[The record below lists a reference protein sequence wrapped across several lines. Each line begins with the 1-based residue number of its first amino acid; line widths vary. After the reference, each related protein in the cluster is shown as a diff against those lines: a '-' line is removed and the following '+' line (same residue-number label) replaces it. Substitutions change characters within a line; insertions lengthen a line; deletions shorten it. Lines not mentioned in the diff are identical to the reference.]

1 MERKR
6 SIKESDWHLRKRRE
20 SNVSKKPKKAP
31 RSTHV
36 ENRPS
41 GKTQRIYEAD
51 INGAISHE
59 QFLKLSA
66 DYEAEQKGLTEQG
79 SRHGGTHR
87 TNPTATAGRRS
98 NWSKTSSEKLTY
110 GRQWNCEMAK
120 KRQDGMTFQPCR
132 PATIKL
138 LLYGGAPFH
147 VSPFLLSSI
156 KFCGSTS

>member
-1 MERKR
+1 MTYACPVVASLKR
-6 SIKESDWHLRKRRE
+6 SGTEWKGNEASKRAIGIWGSGEKATFPRSRKRRQE
-20 SNVSKKPKKAP
+20 VH
-31 RSTHV
+31 TW
-36 ENRPS
+36 NRPS

-51 INGAISHE
+51 INGATSHE

-110 GRQWNCEMAK
+110 RATMELWNGKEKAGRHDFSAMPSCDN
-120 KRQDGMTFQPCR
+120 
-132 PATIKL
+132 
-138 LLYGGAPFH
+138 
-147 VSPFLLSSI
+147 
-156 KFCGSTS
+156 